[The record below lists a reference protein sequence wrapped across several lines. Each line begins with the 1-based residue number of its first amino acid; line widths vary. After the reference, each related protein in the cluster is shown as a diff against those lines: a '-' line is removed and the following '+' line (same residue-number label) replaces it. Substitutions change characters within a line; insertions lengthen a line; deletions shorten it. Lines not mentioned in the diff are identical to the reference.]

1 MAILQL
7 LNATGSDK
15 EVLLE
20 LDRMVLGRHPDC
32 DVVLDSASVSRE
44 HAQILRDDGRYFV
57 EDLHSR
63 NGTFVNGKIIQGRQL
78 LVDGDRLKIC
88 DLSFTFFAKQPVP
101 SSMSALVGEEGSLAL
116 LIDDAPLT

>member
-32 DVVLDSASVSRE
+32 DVVLLAE
-44 HAQILRDDGRYFV
+44 HAREIDLRPAIREEWVLAVPSFV
-57 EDLHSR
+57 L
-63 NGTFVNGKIIQGRQL
+63 
-78 LVDGDRLKIC
+78 
-88 DLSFTFFAKQPVP
+88 FFASAAYP
-101 SSMSALVGEEGSLAL
+101 SFLISAIRAGSTFL
-116 LIDDAPLT
+116 